1 MERRKRLTL
10 AQEVAERTWEA
21 VQRARAE
28 QALREREELLRF
40 SLKGAGAG
48 AWQWDILAKGLIWS
62 PECYGLHGLDPK
74 LGKPGYEDWLRCVH
88 PDDRESVEKAV
99 FDALMREARE
109 YRTEYRVVLPSGEV
123 RWLEARG
130 KVDYAAG
137 GTPVRMSGIIL
148 DITGR
153 KRAEEA
159 LREKEEWLR
168 LAVKGSGAAAWQ
180 WDILKDEQVWSPESY
195 KLHGRDPK
203 LGPPNYEG
211 WLHCLHPDDRASA
224 EKAAFDAVEKR
235 LPEYRTEYRVVL
247 PSGEVRWLYGLGR
260 VGYGADGTPLRMS
273 GINLDITER
282 KQAEDA
288 LRKSEAFALLGIERL
303 RGGSLAMECFNE

>member
-1 MERRKRLTL
+1 ML

-40 SLKGAGAG
+40 SMRGAGAG
-48 AWQWDILAKGLIWS
+48 AWQWDVLAKGLIWS
-62 PECYGLHGLDPK
+62 PECYGLHGLDPR

-99 FDALMREARE
+99 FDALMRGSRE

-123 RWLEARG
+123 RWLEGRG

-137 GTPVRMSGIIL
+137 GTPVHMAGIIL

-168 LAVKGSGAAAWQ
+168 LAVKSSGAAAWQ

-195 KLHGRDPK
+195 KLHWCDPK
-203 LGPPNYEG
+203 LGPRVGSIACAPMIAPVPKRRSSMPLRRGRLNTEWSIG
-211 WLHCLHPDDRASA
+211 SCFHQGRCAGSMRWARWTTLRTARLCVCRASTSTSRNA
-224 EKAAFDAVEKR
+224 
-235 LPEYRTEYRVVL
+235 
-247 PSGEVRWLYGLGR
+247 SGPRRRCARAKNG
-260 VGYGADGTPLRMS
+260 
-273 GINLDITER
+273 
-282 KQAEDA
+282 
-288 LRKSEAFALLGIERL
+288 FAWH
-303 RGGSLAMECFNE
+303 